1 MDDEILI
8 ICAAAIV
15 CLGAVYFKNTRRKTR
30 RIWVNPY
37 LQGRV
42 SKGRFRSDV
51 RQSRWTIELKY
62 NCVECVFLV

>member
-1 MDDEILI
+1 MDDETLI

-15 CLGAVYFKNTRRKTR
+15 CLGAVYFKKRRTTR

-37 LQGRV
+37 LQGRA

-51 RQSRWTIELKY
+51 RRFRWTNGLNYK
-62 NCVECVFLV
+62 CVECVVLV